1 MEKLHKFIVAK
12 GLLFMKSCCIFI
24 ISTDEDA
31 RLQIES
37 FAVIILCGV
46 WRKLKKE
53 VSDCFE
59 VK

>member
-1 MEKLHKFIVAK
+1 
-12 GLLFMKSCCIFI
+12 MKSCCIFI

-46 WRKLKKE
+46 SRKLKKE
-53 VSDCFE
+53 VSDRFE